1 MATFVVSAFWHGFYP
16 SYYVMFVYAAVLS
29 EVNYIV
35 FKSQTLFK
43 QYIPKVL
50 IWPVCLF
57 LNMSCMNYFGIVF
70 CALTLENT
78 WFFLKETYAFVY
90 IGLTLFMVYASQTKL
105 LKRAAKL
112 DEKLKQK

>member
-78 WFFLKETYAFVY
+78 WFFLKETYGFVY